1 MRLGCGV
8 SDLSRSL
15 PREAAEVLNGFFFNF
30 TEQPWVCWV
39 AFRLCFPRLLSE
51 TGRISQGKWLE
62 KLSGRRQCAERN
74 LEEGCMAVPSGRG
87 LETTSLD
94 SMC

>member
-15 PREAAEVLNGFFFNF
+15 PREAAEVLNGFFNF

-39 AFRLCFPRLLSE
+39 AFRLCFPRLLSK
-51 TGRISQGKWLE
+51 TGRISQGKWL
-62 KLSGRRQCAERN
+62 SGRSCRGEDSVPRGTWRKGVWLFQV
-74 LEEGCMAVPSGRG
+74 EGV
-87 LETTSLD
+87 
-94 SMC
+94 